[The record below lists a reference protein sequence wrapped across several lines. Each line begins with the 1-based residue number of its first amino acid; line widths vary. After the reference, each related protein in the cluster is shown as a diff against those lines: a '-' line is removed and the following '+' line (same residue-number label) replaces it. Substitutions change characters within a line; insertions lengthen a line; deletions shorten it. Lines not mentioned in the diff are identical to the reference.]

1 MSFPKQCC
9 FALASAVKRADLVLK
24 RVLLECCVAL
34 APPVKPAGACWKLMM
49 GAQEAQGST
58 LEVCGESGEVLLI
71 VEIELKREGLL
82 LRLLLLF
89 ITAKQNR
96 TGTMK

>member
-1 MSFPKQCC
+1 
-9 FALASAVKRADLVLK
+9 
-24 RVLLECCVAL
+24 
-34 APPVKPAGACWKLMM
+34 MM

-58 LEVCGESGEVLLI
+58 LEVCGEVLLI

-89 ITAKQNR
+89 ITAKQNH
-96 TGTMK
+96 TGSSYYEIGFSIRGKE

>member
-1 MSFPKQCC
+1 LSFPKQCC

-58 LEVCGESGEVLLI
+58 LEVCGEVLLI